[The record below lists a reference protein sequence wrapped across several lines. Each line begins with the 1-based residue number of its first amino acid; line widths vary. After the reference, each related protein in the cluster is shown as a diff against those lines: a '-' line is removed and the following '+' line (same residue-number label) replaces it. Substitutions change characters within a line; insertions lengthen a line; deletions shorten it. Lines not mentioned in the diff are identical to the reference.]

1 MVAPLHPH
9 SMDEE
14 IMRKD
19 LDVQFIRKLALIP
32 GTESIEQP
40 FEALHS
46 QARRHIIPF
55 GRHGSI
61 PFTNRDTDSMWR
73 WPLFHSETA
82 EALHIIN
89 AKQTS

>member
-19 LDVQFIRKLALIP
+19 LDLQFIRKLALNP
-32 GTESIEQP
+32 ETESCEQP

-46 QARRHIIPF
+46 QARRHIPF
-55 GRHGSI
+55 KSHGSI
-61 PFTNRDTDSMWR
+61 PCTNRDTDTMRR
-73 WPLFHSETA
+73 WPLFHSATA
-82 EALHIIN
+82 EALHMTN